1 MNWLHRTFGSI
12 REFLRPW
19 YLRYFYFRAFPSRK
33 PPYFEDCWQFP
44 HTTIDQC
51 GQLLDPPAPFSRDF
65 LILPMTDWHTRIQR
79 SQFLAQTLAALGH
92 RCFLLN
98 PHLGREFRGSASGPP
113 LLARISPN
121 VYELHVRL
129 PREPVY
135 HHRNLSES
143 ESQILAGAVTELVAS
158 GHVSNLTQIVSF
170 PLWLRLALTVKER
183 FPGALVYDCHDQLN
197 GFEGVAPEIVA
208 LEQELVASSD
218 LVICSA
224 DSLREHCLGS
234 GATVDRC
241 HVVKN
246 AVSETLGQPVFGVAL
261 HTASQPVIGY
271 LGALESWFDAS
282 AIRAAAIARPNWRFV
297 LVGRIESR
305 NVRLLADLPN
315 VEFMGEI
322 GRERVPE
329 VLARFDVATI
339 PFLLNPL
346 TVAADPIKLYEYLSA
361 GLPVVSS
368 RLPETERFARFIH
381 YYDAPADF
389 VHAVEAALL
398 DGDESLRRQRRQA
411 VKNETWE
418 VRCRLLLDLTE
429 SLALTPAVQ
438 SSLRA

>member
-1 MNWLHRTFGSI
+1 
-12 REFLRPW
+12 
-19 YLRYFYFRAFPSRK
+19 
-33 PPYFEDCWQFP
+33 
-44 HTTIDQC
+44 
-51 GQLLDPPAPFSRDF
+51 
-65 LILPMTDWHTRIQR
+65 
-79 SQFLAQTLAALGH
+79 
-92 RCFLLN
+92 
-98 PHLGREFRGSASGPP
+98 
-113 LLARISPN
+113 
-121 VYELHVRL
+121 
-129 PREPVY
+129 
-135 HHRNLSES
+135 
-143 ESQILAGAVTELVAS
+143 
-158 GHVSNLTQIVSF
+158 
-170 PLWLRLALTVKER
+170 
-183 FPGALVYDCHDQLN
+183 
-197 GFEGVAPEIVA
+197 
-208 LEQELVASSD
+208 
-218 LVICSA
+218 
-224 DSLREHCLGS
+224 
-234 GATVDRC
+234 
-241 HVVKN
+241 VVKN